1 MIGKT
6 LAHFRVVDKLG
17 EGGMGEVYRAE
28 DSKLGREVALKVLP
42 SIFADDAERMA
53 RFTREAQVL
62 ASLNHPNIAGIH
74 QVEHEDGLQFLV
86 MELVEGETLAERIQR
101 GPIPVEDAL
110 EISQQVIAGLEEAH
124 DHGIVHRDLKP
135 ANIKIT
141 PKGQVKVLDFGLAK
155 ALEDDPTTSGSGP
168 AVTQSPT
175 LTAQMTGAGMLLGT
189 AAYMAPEQA
198 RGQVADRR
206 ADIWAFGI
214 VLMEMLTG
222 KTVFS
227 AETVSDTLAGVLARE
242 PQWDELPKSTP
253 GQIRHLL
260 ERCLAKDSHNRLQA
274 IGEARILIDRFL
286 ENPEEAEITAAEA
299 VAPAPLPTWKRLAPW
314 LVAAALAIALG
325 AAILGGLGGGP
336 EPQVEP
342 IRASVELPEAKA
354 LHRGYGSP
362 VALSND
368 GDWIV
373 QTFAEGN
380 DFELVV
386 RALDQWM
393 GSVLAAGEGLG
404 RPYQPFFSPDGN
416 WVGFVTPN
424 SVQKVPI
431 SGGTPIKLCDA
442 NLSRGA
448 TWGPEDTIVFAPSP
462 ESGLST
468 VPAAGGEPQ
477 TLTELDS
484 EKNESSHRW
493 PQFLP
498 GGEQILFT
506 VQSASSDFDSASI
519 EILDLASGARQ
530 LVHQGGT
537 YGRYVESGHII
548 YMNQGTLFAIP
559 FDVENLQA
567 TGSAAPVVQDVG
579 SSIEGGAFYDVST
592 TGLLAYVSGEGAMGA
607 KLTAVWI
614 DRQGKIEPL
623 ISEERDFR
631 DPRFSPDGR
640 FLAVAIDTDG
650 NSDIWVY
657 DLERDVPTR
666 LTFDEA
672 DDNSA
677 VWSPDSQFIAFSS
690 DRGQGPPSIYRI
702 PADGSGEP
710 ERMADNDRPIFVW
723 SWSPDGTRLG
733 IIQQSP
739 DTIADLAFLSVETG
753 EVEPFLATPFVE
765 YGPVFSPDGRYV
777 AYGSNESGEWEVYVR
792 PANGSR
798 GKWQISAGGGASSP
812 IWSADGREIFLALD
826 GSRVQTVSVDTSG
839 GRFQVSRPEDLFSGP
854 FIELTGRYDMYDATP
869 DGQRFVVFQGEAA
882 APEGHQHVRLITNWF
897 TELDRTFN
905 R

>member
-28 DSKLGREVALKVLP
+28 DSKLGREVALKLLP
-42 SIFADDAERMA
+42 PVFADDAERMA
-53 RFTREAQVL
+53 RFAREAQVL
-62 ASLNHPNIAGIH
+62 ASLNHPNIAGIF
-74 QVEHEDGLQFLV
+74 QVEEADGHHFLV
-86 MELVEGETLAERIQR
+86 MELVEGETLAERIRR
-101 GPIPVEDAL
+101 GPIPVEEAVQ
-110 EISQQVIAGLEEAH
+110 ISQQVIAGLEEAH

-135 ANIKIT
+135 ANIKIN

-155 ALEDDPTTSGSGP
+155 ALEDDPTSSGSGP
-168 AVTQSPT
+168 AITQSPT

-222 KTVFS
+222 QTVFA

-242 PQWDELPKSTP
+242 PQWGELPKSTP
-253 GQIRHLL
+253 RQLRHLL
-260 ERCLAKDSHNRLQA
+260 ERCLEKDSHNRLQA
-274 IGEARILIDRFL
+274 IGEARIQLDRYQ
-286 ENPEEAEITAAEA
+286 EAPEEEVAAAAGIETESL
-299 VAPAPLPTWKRLAPW
+299 PAWKRLAPW

-325 AAILGGLGGGP
+325 AAIFGGIGGGS
-336 EPQVEP
+336 EPPAEP
-342 IRASVELPEAKA
+342 IRSNLELPESKA
-354 LHRGYGSP
+354 LMRGYGSP
-362 VALSND
+362 INLSPD
-368 GDWIV
+368 GDRIV
-373 QTFAEGN
+373 QTFAAGTVH
-380 DFELVV
+380 ELVL
-386 RALDQWM
+386 RALDQWE
-393 GSVLAAGEGLG
+393 GSTLATGEGLG
-404 RPYQPFFSPDGN
+404 RPYQPFFSPDGE

-424 SVQKVPI
+424 SLQKVPI
-431 SGGTPIKLCDA
+431 SGGTPIKLCDTA
-442 NLSRGA
+442 LSRGA
-448 TWGPEDTIVFAPSP
+448 TWGPDDTIVFASSP
-462 ESGLST
+462 ESGLFT

-477 TLTELDS
+477 PLTELDT
-484 EKNESSHRW
+484 EKKESTHRW

-559 FDVENLQA
+559 FDVETLQA
-567 TGSAAPVVQDVG
+567 TGSAAPVVQEVG

-592 TGLLAYVSGEGAMGA
+592 TGLLAYVSGVGASGA

-631 DPRFSPDGR
+631 NPRFSPDGR
-640 FLAVAIDTDG
+640 YLAVDIDTDG

-666 LTFDEA
+666 LTFNEA
-672 DDNSA
+672 VDNSA
-677 VWSPDSQFIAFSS
+677 VWSPDGQFIAFSS
-690 DRGQGPPSIYRI
+690 ERGEGAPSIYRI

-710 ERMADNDRPIFVW
+710 ERMADNDRPIYGW
-723 SWSPDGTRLG
+723 SWSPDGQKLAIMQDSPETILDLG
-733 IIQQSP
+733 W
-739 DTIADLAFLSVETG
+739 LSVETG
-753 EVEPFLATPFVE
+753 EIEIFLATPFIE
-765 YGPVFSPDGRYV
+765 YGPVFSPDGRYI
-777 AYGSNESGEWEVYVR
+777 AYGSNESGDWEVYVR
-792 PANGSR
+792 PADGSR

-812 IWSADGREIFLALD
+812 IWAADGREIFIALD
-826 GSRVQTVSVDTSG
+826 NSRVQSVAVDTSG
-839 GRFQVSRPEDLFSGP
+839 GRFQVGRPEDLFSGS
-854 FIELTGRYDMYDATP
+854 FIELTDRYVMLDATP

-882 APEGHQHVRLITNWF
+882 ATEGHQHVRLITNWF
-897 TELDRTFN
+897 TELERTFSQ
-905 R
+905 